1 MLLILRSFNGHLL
14 NIYVYIAL
22 CVGGKIMTNPLKV
35 VQGRRLIFTLPSQN
49 LQYSK
54 SNSIIQNPQNLKFY
68 RIKDKKLVD
77 DSDH

>member
-1 MLLILRSFNGHLL
+1 M
-14 NIYVYIAL
+14 
-22 CVGGKIMTNPLKV
+22 MTNPLKV

-49 LQYSK
+49 LQYSN
-54 SNSIIQNPQNLKFY
+54 STSIIQNPQNLKFY